1 MLSHFG
7 STPVL
12 LLAGPNQA
20 AFYVHKRILSTNS
33 SYWRGRISE
42 GDYDSCPGQPHFIG
56 FCLPKEEPTIV
67 ALFLEFI
74 YSTSPGYKVTSLDI
88 SSFSGKE
95 IFVHAE
101 LYLFGA
107 TYGVPHLQDYAVSE
121 VHKLLTTYHTARGRE
136 RLNLRYRR
144 ELIQKAYSITST
156 SNDELRKLLARDFAR
171 RWELYRSSAWR
182 DGELDEESDLGELFK
197 AVPRFERDL
206 IQYLGNG
213 TMTSLPSPEK
223 ITQASN

>member
-1 MLSHFG
+1 MLSRFG

-12 LLAGPNQA
+12 LLVGPNQA
-20 AFYVHKRILSTNS
+20 AFYVHKEILSRNS
-33 SYWRGRISE
+33 GYWRGRISE
-42 GDYDSCPGQPHFIG
+42 GDYDSCPGRSHFIG

-74 YSTSPGYKVTSLDI
+74 YSTSPEYEVTGLDI

-107 TYGVPHLQDYAVSE
+107 AYGVPHLQNYAVSE
-121 VHKLLTTYHTARGRE
+121 IHKLLTTYHTARGHK

-144 ELIQKAYSITST
+144 ELIQKAYSTTSPP
-156 SNDELRKLLARDFAR
+156 NDELRKLLARDFAR
-171 RWELYRSSAWR
+171 RWELYRSGAWR
-182 DGELDEESDLGELFK
+182 DGELDEGSDLGELFK

-206 IQYLGNG
+206 IQYLGDG
-213 TMTSLPSPEK
+213 AMDSLPPPEK